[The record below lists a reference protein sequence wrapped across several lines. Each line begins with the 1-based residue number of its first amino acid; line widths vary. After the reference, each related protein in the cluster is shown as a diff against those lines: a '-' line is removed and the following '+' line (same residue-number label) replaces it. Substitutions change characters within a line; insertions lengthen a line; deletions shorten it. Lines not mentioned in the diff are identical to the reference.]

1 MAVDPFKGGRL
12 SASFFDVN
20 LDGFVNA
27 GDGMVINGALLFV
40 SGLGIANAPFNPI
53 FTGNVMQV
61 NREDGTINQIL
72 TSGNVGQDILRRT
85 SWREIRRTN

>member
-12 SASFFDVN
+12 SASFFDAN
-20 LDGFVNA
+20 KDGFINEGDMISVN
-27 GDGMVINGALLFV
+27 GTLMFV

-61 NREDGTINQIL
+61 NREDGTINQIR
-72 TSGNVGQDILRRT
+72 TSGSVGQEIVRRT
-85 SWREIRRTN
+85 SWREIRR